1 VQDQDKGKETKKP
14 GLLAIIGSIISAA
27 FGVQS
32 SANRER
38 DFKHGKFRNYVIS
51 AIIFVGLFIATI
63 FTIVKIVL
71 S

>member
-1 VQDQDKGKETKKP
+1 VQDQDKETKKP
-14 GLLAIIGSIISAA
+14 GLLTIIGSIISAA

-51 AIIFVGLFIATI
+51 AMIFVALFIATI
-63 FTIVKIVL
+63 FTIVKLVL

>member
-1 VQDQDKGKETKKP
+1 VQGQDKETKKP
-14 GLLAIIGSIISAA
+14 GLLAIIGSITSAA

-38 DFKHGKFRNYVIS
+38 DVSHGQFRNYVIF

-63 FTIVKIVL
+63 FTIVKIIL
-71 S
+71 C